1 VTVAAIVV
9 RWRGGDEVDRCLR
22 SLVDHGGEALRSVV
36 LVDSGSGD
44 DGADALASKFP
55 QVDVLALDKNR
66 SFAWAADRGAER
78 CTDPLLLLLNPDAE
92 MTPGGLDALVEFTQ
106 YHPEAAGAVPLLY
119 GDDGRSQ
126 CRWQLRRLPDWVRL
140 AVGLGGIRAFAA
152 GPPADP
158 APVAQP
164 AAAAWLVRRSVWDA
178 LDGLDPHYAPAW
190 WEDVDFCARL
200 TARLGKPGFPA
211 REGFWVVPESRVRH
225 TGGSSVQQLS
235 TAQFLTAYYGNLLR
249 YAERHHETRL
259 GAIRAGLRIS
269 LLMRALARPAKRRA
283 YRETSVSLFAPRITE

>member
-22 SLVDHGGEALRSVV
+22 SLVDHGGSSLRSIV

-44 DGADALASKFP
+44 GGAEALASKYP
-55 QVDVLALDKNR
+55 QVDVLALDENR

-78 CTDPLLLLLNPDAE
+78 CHEPMLLFLNPDAE
-92 MTPGGLDALVEFTQ
+92 LTSGSLDALVESTRN
-106 YHPEAAGAVPLLY
+106 HPDAAGAAPLLS

-126 CRWQLRRLPDWVRL
+126 CNWQLRLLPGWVRL
-140 AVGLGGIRAFAA
+140 AVGLGGARAFPA
-152 GPPADP
+152 GEPSDP

-178 LDGLDPHYAPAW
+178 LDGLDPRYAPAW

-200 TARLGKPGFPA
+200 AARLGKPGFPA

-225 TGGSSVQQLS
+225 TGGSSVRQLG
-235 TAQFLTAYYGNLLR
+235 TTEFLTAYYWNLLR
-249 YAERHHETRL
+249 YAERHHANKLGVIRL
-259 GAIRAGLRIS
+259 SLRLS
-269 LLMRALARPAKRRA
+269 LIARGMIRPASLSA
-283 YRETSVSLFAPRITE
+283 YWKTGRSLGRLE